1 VSAIAGKQ
9 IKPKRLLPW
18 AFKEDEI
25 EPMTKEKAKQELEE
39 LKKSVGIE

>member
-18 AFKEDEI
+18 AFTESMV
-25 EPMTKEKAKQELEE
+25 EPMTKEQARQELEE
-39 LKKSVGIE
+39 LKKSVGMK